1 MTPFGKRVRE
11 LRAKK
16 GVKLKQMAEDLS
28 VSSAYLSALE
38 HGHRGRPAPGMIM
51 QICGYFSLIWDDAAE
66 IKRLAVLSHPRI
78 VVDTSGL
85 SPKATELANLL
96 SETVS
101 ELDDDTIE
109 WVMDE
114 IRGRLGAQKLGSKG
128 GPAY

>member
-11 LRAKK
+11 LRAQK
-16 GVKLKQMAEDLS
+16 GVKLKQMAEELS

-38 HGHRGRPAPGMIM
+38 HGHRGRPASGMIM
-51 QICGYFSLIWDDAAE
+51 QICGYFSLIWDDAEE

-85 SPKATELANLL
+85 SPKATELANML
-96 SETVS
+96 SETVA

-109 WVMDE
+109 WIMDE
-114 IRGRLGAQKLGSKG
+114 IRGRLGTKKLGSKG